1 MTITKSSPRTHW
13 LVGADSTFLLVLHL
27 ATTRWLF
34 ENGQNRSFARMKKRK
49 AQHISAF
56 LVSMLACQHTTVCVV
71 EVGSGGGSPNQMW
84 EEQMKSWGNM
94 FIDMSMTMSRTQYLR
109 PTETAKPSQYRAS
122 SQMVKSSTSQQILTV
137 LIKCERLWVIG
148 QCVHKP
154 ATATS
159 FSHKFTDR
167 ASSPTGPSYRD

>member
-1 MTITKSSPRTHW
+1 MSIPQDYSRRWKNGWFMTITKSSPRTHW

-71 EVGSGGGSPNQMW
+71 EMGSGGGSPNQMW
-84 EEQMKSWGNM
+84 EEQMKSWGN
-94 FIDMSMTMSRTQYLR
+94 FCYWDGHSHVKYPIFFRPVGMT
-109 PTETAKPSQYRAS
+109 KPSLAKAS
-122 SQMVKSSTSQQILTV
+122 SVTDGCALLNKPYCWPTHWGA
-137 LIKCERLWVIG
+137 LW
-148 QCVHKP
+148 
-154 ATATS
+154 
-159 FSHKFTDR
+159 
-167 ASSPTGPSYRD
+167 